1 MSWYNGKCMSK
12 KNDGTEK
19 CGCKA
24 IVCQDFCKHHMEKHQ
39 YDNTVITTIKDK
51 INKKQII
58 NKCLDKCIEIFD
70 AKLKEKQHYMDE
82 NYLHGLFGISFS
94 WNEVPFV
101 YWIYLDS
108 VWWDIRTLL
117 GTLAFQ
123 LNQSEYEKPF
133 PTYPENPFTRKL
145 FDVNDLIILRN
156 SIKRLR
162 KSKIDVNVN
171 MAVDCFLSCGRQKL
185 KKFCTITDKYNMS
198 MQIITEFFNTMR
210 YKIINY
216 TNSQGCYCG
225 YWVKKDELPSLF
237 EQNYEK
243 FKTLYYMGDR
253 IIMARSGSATRK
265 IIEYLRDA
273 EKEEFPF

>member
-1 MSWYNGKCMSK
+1 MSK
-12 KNDGTEK
+12 KNDALSK
-19 CGCKA
+19 CCCKA
-24 IVCQDFCKHHMEKHQ
+24 IIHQDFCKHHIEKHQ
-39 YDNTVITTIKDK
+39 YDDNAITIIRDK
-51 INKKQII
+51 MNKKQII
-58 NKCLDKCIEIFD
+58 SKCIDKCIEIFNI
-70 AKLKEKQHYMDE
+70 KLKEKQCELDD
-82 NYLHGLFGISFS
+82 NYLHGLFGISSS
-94 WNEVPFV
+94 WNEVQFI
-101 YWIYLDS
+101 YWIYMDS
-108 VWWDIRTLL
+108 MWWDIRTLL

-145 FDVNDLIILRN
+145 FDVNDLITLRN
-156 SIKRLR
+156 HIKNLR
-162 KSKIDVNVN
+162 KSNICINVN
-171 MAVDCFLSCGRQKL
+171 MAVDIFLSCGRHKL
-185 KKFCTITDKYNMS
+185 KKFRTITDKYNMS
-198 MQIITEFFNTMR
+198 MQIITEFYNTMR

-225 YWVKKDELPSLF
+225 YWVKKDIPQSLF

-253 IIMARSGSATRK
+253 IIIARNGSATRK

>member
-1 MSWYNGKCMSK
+1 MSWCDGKCMSK
-12 KNDGTEK
+12 KNNALGK
-19 CGCKA
+19 CCCKS
-24 IVCQDFCKHHMEKHQ
+24 ILRQDFCKHHIEKHQ
-39 YDNTVITTIKDK
+39 YDENVILSKRDK

-58 NKCLDKCIEIFD
+58 NDCIDKFIGFFD
-70 AKLKEKQHYMDE
+70 AKLKEKKCDLDDNH
-82 NYLHGLFGISFS
+82 LHGLFGISFS

-108 VWWDIRTLL
+108 TWWDIRTLL

-145 FDVNDLIILRN
+145 FDVNDLIILR
-156 SIKRLR
+156 SHIKKLR
-162 KSKIDVNVN
+162 KSNIDINVN
-171 MAVDCFLSCGRQKL
+171 MAVDIFLSCGRHKL
-185 KKFCTITDKYNMS
+185 KKFCAITDKYNMS
-198 MQIITEFFNTMR
+198 MQIITEFFDTLR

-225 YWVKKDELPSLF
+225 YWVKKDEPQSLF
-237 EQNYEK
+237 EKNYEK

-253 IIMARSGSATRK
+253 IIIARNGSATRK
-265 IIEYLRDA
+265 IIDFLRDA